1 MDSETQSLVPA
12 TQQAESEEL
21 TVDEVRESLST
32 TEKGQPANTI
42 GNCRTVFCQDPLL
55 RGAIRLN
62 LLTDRVDIVR
72 DLGWR
77 RSTSALTDTDV
88 KYLLLYFE
96 QNYGLTSEKK
106 LMASLSIVANENCY
120 HPIQDVLNGLV
131 WDGIPRMRSCLH
143 HFLGAD
149 ESDYVEEMLKH
160 FLLGAIRRVFHPGSK
175 YEELLCLVGLSDK
188 AEEYPSQLSGGQRQ
202 RVAIARALASNPKV
216 LLCDEPTSALDPL
229 TTRSILKLLREINHT
244 LGVTIV
250 IITHEIGVVR
260 SICNKVAVIDA
271 GEIAESGLTKEVF
284 AAPQSQAAK
293 QLLDNDF

>member
-1 MDSETQSLVPA
+1 MIRIKNLSKTFDKSCN
-12 TQQAESEEL
+12 
-21 TVDEVRESLST
+21 VDALKNVNLSI
-32 TEKGQPANTI
+32 EAGDVCGVI
-42 GNCRTVFCQDPLL
+42 GMSGAGKSTLL
-55 RGAIRLN
+55 RCIAMLETPSSGSIEIDGRDIFSLKGKELLDLKKSLGVVFQGYN
-62 LLTDRVDIVR
+62 LLMQRSIRQNIAFPLELIKMPKDQIAKRVD
-72 DLGWR
+72 
-77 RSTSALTDTDV
+77 
-88 KYLLLYFE
+88 
-96 QNYGLTSEKK
+96 
-106 LMASLSIVANENCY
+106 
-120 HPIQDVLNGLV
+120 
-131 WDGIPRMRSCLH
+131 
-143 HFLGAD
+143 
-149 ESDYVEEMLKH
+149 
-160 FLLGAIRRVFHPGSK
+160 
-175 YEELLCLVGLSDK
+175 ELLCLVGLSDK

-229 TTRSILKLLREINHT
+229 TTRSILKLLREINRT

>member
-1 MDSETQSLVPA
+1 MIRIKNLSKTFDKSCN
-12 TQQAESEEL
+12 
-21 TVDEVRESLST
+21 VDALKNVNLSI
-32 TEKGQPANTI
+32 EAGDVCGVI
-42 GNCRTVFCQDPLL
+42 GMSGAGKSTLL
-55 RGAIRLN
+55 RCIAMLETPSSGSIEIDGRDIFSLKGKELLDLKKSLGVVFQGYN
-62 LLTDRVDIVR
+62 LLMQRSIRQNIAFPLELIKMPKDQIAKRVD
-72 DLGWR
+72 
-77 RSTSALTDTDV
+77 
-88 KYLLLYFE
+88 
-96 QNYGLTSEKK
+96 
-106 LMASLSIVANENCY
+106 
-120 HPIQDVLNGLV
+120 
-131 WDGIPRMRSCLH
+131 
-143 HFLGAD
+143 
-149 ESDYVEEMLKH
+149 
-160 FLLGAIRRVFHPGSK
+160 
-175 YEELLCLVGLSDK
+175 ELLCLVGLSDK

-202 RVAIARALASNPKV
+202 RVAIVRALASNPKV

>member
-1 MDSETQSLVPA
+1 MIRIKNLSKTFDKSCN
-12 TQQAESEEL
+12 
-21 TVDEVRESLST
+21 VDALKNVNLSI
-32 TEKGQPANTI
+32 EAGDVCGVI
-42 GNCRTVFCQDPLL
+42 GMSGAGKSTLL
-55 RGAIRLN
+55 RCIAMLETPSSGSIEINGRDIFSLKGKELLDLKKSLGVVFQGYN
-62 LLTDRVDIVR
+62 LLMQRSIRQNIAFPLELIKMPKDQIAKRVD
-72 DLGWR
+72 
-77 RSTSALTDTDV
+77 
-88 KYLLLYFE
+88 
-96 QNYGLTSEKK
+96 
-106 LMASLSIVANENCY
+106 
-120 HPIQDVLNGLV
+120 
-131 WDGIPRMRSCLH
+131 
-143 HFLGAD
+143 
-149 ESDYVEEMLKH
+149 
-160 FLLGAIRRVFHPGSK
+160 
-175 YEELLCLVGLSDK
+175 ELLCLVGLSDK

>member
-1 MDSETQSLVPA
+1 MSGA
-12 TQQAESEEL
+12 GK
-21 TVDEVRESLST
+21 ST
-32 TEKGQPANTI
+32 
-42 GNCRTVFCQDPLL
+42 LL
-55 RGAIRLN
+55 RCIAMLETPSSGSIEIDGKDIFSLKGKELLDLKKSLGVVFQGYN
-62 LLTDRVDIVR
+62 LLMQRSIRQNIAFPLELIKMPKDQIAKRVD
-72 DLGWR
+72 
-77 RSTSALTDTDV
+77 
-88 KYLLLYFE
+88 
-96 QNYGLTSEKK
+96 
-106 LMASLSIVANENCY
+106 
-120 HPIQDVLNGLV
+120 
-131 WDGIPRMRSCLH
+131 
-143 HFLGAD
+143 
-149 ESDYVEEMLKH
+149 
-160 FLLGAIRRVFHPGSK
+160 
-175 YEELLCLVGLSDK
+175 ELLCLVGLSDK

>member
-1 MDSETQSLVPA
+1 MIRIKNLSKTFDKSCN
-12 TQQAESEEL
+12 
-21 TVDEVRESLST
+21 VDALKNVNLSI
-32 TEKGQPANTI
+32 EAGDVCGVI
-42 GNCRTVFCQDPLL
+42 GMSGAGKSTLL
-55 RGAIRLN
+55 RCIAMLETPSSGSIEIDGRDIFSLKGKELLDLKKSLGVVFQGYN
-62 LLTDRVDIVR
+62 LLMQRSIRQNIAFPLELIKMPKDQIAKRVD
-72 DLGWR
+72 
-77 RSTSALTDTDV
+77 
-88 KYLLLYFE
+88 
-96 QNYGLTSEKK
+96 
-106 LMASLSIVANENCY
+106 
-120 HPIQDVLNGLV
+120 
-131 WDGIPRMRSCLH
+131 
-143 HFLGAD
+143 
-149 ESDYVEEMLKH
+149 
-160 FLLGAIRRVFHPGSK
+160 
-175 YEELLCLVGLSDK
+175 ELLCLVGLSDK

-229 TTRSILKLLREINHT
+229 TTRSILKLLREINYT

>member
-1 MDSETQSLVPA
+1 MIRIKNLSKTFDKSCN
-12 TQQAESEEL
+12 
-21 TVDEVRESLST
+21 VDALKNVNLSI
-32 TEKGQPANTI
+32 EAGDVCGVI
-42 GNCRTVFCQDPLL
+42 GMSGAGKSTLL
-55 RGAIRLN
+55 RCIAMLETPSSGSIEIGGRDIFSLKGKELLDLKKSLGVVFQGYN
-62 LLTDRVDIVR
+62 LLMQRSIRQNIAFPLELIKMPKDQIAKRVD
-72 DLGWR
+72 
-77 RSTSALTDTDV
+77 
-88 KYLLLYFE
+88 
-96 QNYGLTSEKK
+96 
-106 LMASLSIVANENCY
+106 
-120 HPIQDVLNGLV
+120 
-131 WDGIPRMRSCLH
+131 
-143 HFLGAD
+143 
-149 ESDYVEEMLKH
+149 
-160 FLLGAIRRVFHPGSK
+160 
-175 YEELLCLVGLSDK
+175 ELLCLVGLSDK

>member
-1 MDSETQSLVPA
+1 MIRIKNLSKTFDKSYNVDALKNVNLSIEVGDVCGVIGMSGAGKSTLLRCIAMLETPSSGSIEIDGKDIFSLKGK
-12 TQQAESEEL
+12 EL
-21 TVDEVRESLST
+21 LDLKKSLGVVFQGYNLLMQRSIRQNIAFPLELIKMPKDQIAKRVDE
-32 TEKGQPANTI
+32 
-42 GNCRTVFCQDPLL
+42 LL
-55 RGAIRLN
+55 R
-62 LLTDRVDIVR
+62 
-72 DLGWR
+72 
-77 RSTSALTDTDV
+77 
-88 KYLLLYFE
+88 
-96 QNYGLTSEKK
+96 
-106 LMASLSIVANENCY
+106 
-120 HPIQDVLNGLV
+120 
-131 WDGIPRMRSCLH
+131 
-143 HFLGAD
+143 
-149 ESDYVEEMLKH
+149 
-160 FLLGAIRRVFHPGSK
+160 
-175 YEELLCLVGLSDK
+175 LVGLSDK

-229 TTRSILKLLREINHT
+229 TTRSILKLLQEINHT

>member
-1 MDSETQSLVPA
+1 MIRIKNLSKTFDKSCN
-12 TQQAESEEL
+12 
-21 TVDEVRESLST
+21 VDALKNVNLSI
-32 TEKGQPANTI
+32 EAGDVCGVI
-42 GNCRTVFCQDPLL
+42 GMSGAGKSTLL
-55 RGAIRLN
+55 RCIAMLETPSSGSIEIDGKDIFSLKGKELLDLKKSLGVVFQGYN
-62 LLTDRVDIVR
+62 LLMQRSIRQNIAFPLELIKMQKDQIAKRVD
-72 DLGWR
+72 
-77 RSTSALTDTDV
+77 
-88 KYLLLYFE
+88 
-96 QNYGLTSEKK
+96 
-106 LMASLSIVANENCY
+106 
-120 HPIQDVLNGLV
+120 
-131 WDGIPRMRSCLH
+131 
-143 HFLGAD
+143 
-149 ESDYVEEMLKH
+149 
-160 FLLGAIRRVFHPGSK
+160 
-175 YEELLCLVGLSDK
+175 ELLCLVGLSDK

>member
-1 MDSETQSLVPA
+1 MIRIKNLSKTFDKSCN
-12 TQQAESEEL
+12 
-21 TVDEVRESLST
+21 VDALKNVNLSI
-32 TEKGQPANTI
+32 EAGDVCGVI
-42 GNCRTVFCQDPLL
+42 GMSGAGKSTLL
-55 RGAIRLN
+55 RCIAMLETPSSGSIEIDGRDIFSLKGKELLDLKKSLGVVFQGYN
-62 LLTDRVDIVR
+62 LLMQRSIRQNIAFPLELIKMPKDQIAKRVD
-72 DLGWR
+72 
-77 RSTSALTDTDV
+77 
-88 KYLLLYFE
+88 
-96 QNYGLTSEKK
+96 
-106 LMASLSIVANENCY
+106 
-120 HPIQDVLNGLV
+120 
-131 WDGIPRMRSCLH
+131 
-143 HFLGAD
+143 
-149 ESDYVEEMLKH
+149 
-160 FLLGAIRRVFHPGSK
+160 
-175 YEELLCLVGLSDK
+175 ELLCLVGLSDK

-216 LLCDEPTSALDPL
+216 LLCDELTSALDPL

>member
-1 MDSETQSLVPA
+1 MIRIKNLSKTFDKSCN
-12 TQQAESEEL
+12 
-21 TVDEVRESLST
+21 VDALKNVNLSI
-32 TEKGQPANTI
+32 EAGDVCGVI
-42 GNCRTVFCQDPLL
+42 GMSGAGKSTLL
-55 RGAIRLN
+55 RCIAMLETPSSGSIEIDGRDIFSLKGKELLDLKKSLGVVFQGYN
-62 LLTDRVDIVR
+62 LLMQCSIRQNIAFPLELIKMPKDQIAKRVD
-72 DLGWR
+72 
-77 RSTSALTDTDV
+77 
-88 KYLLLYFE
+88 
-96 QNYGLTSEKK
+96 
-106 LMASLSIVANENCY
+106 
-120 HPIQDVLNGLV
+120 
-131 WDGIPRMRSCLH
+131 
-143 HFLGAD
+143 
-149 ESDYVEEMLKH
+149 
-160 FLLGAIRRVFHPGSK
+160 
-175 YEELLCLVGLSDK
+175 ELLCLVGLSDK

-229 TTRSILKLLREINHT
+229 TTRSILKLLREVNHT

>member
-1 MDSETQSLVPA
+1 MIRIKNLSKTFDKSCN
-12 TQQAESEEL
+12 
-21 TVDEVRESLST
+21 VDALKKVNLSI
-32 TEKGQPANTI
+32 EAGDVCGVI
-42 GNCRTVFCQDPLL
+42 GMSGAGKSTLL
-55 RGAIRLN
+55 RCIAMLETPSSGSIEIDGRDIFSLKGKELLDLKKSLGVVFQGYN
-62 LLTDRVDIVR
+62 LLMQRSIRQNIAFPLELIKMPKDQIAKRVD
-72 DLGWR
+72 
-77 RSTSALTDTDV
+77 
-88 KYLLLYFE
+88 
-96 QNYGLTSEKK
+96 
-106 LMASLSIVANENCY
+106 
-120 HPIQDVLNGLV
+120 
-131 WDGIPRMRSCLH
+131 
-143 HFLGAD
+143 
-149 ESDYVEEMLKH
+149 
-160 FLLGAIRRVFHPGSK
+160 
-175 YEELLCLVGLSDK
+175 ELLCLVGLSDK

>member
-1 MDSETQSLVPA
+1 MIRIKNLSKTFDKSCNVDALKNVNLSIEAGDVCGVIGMSGAGKSTLLRCIAMLETPSSGSIEIDGRDIFSLKGK
-12 TQQAESEEL
+12 EL
-21 TVDEVRESLST
+21 LDLKKSLGVVFQGYNLLMQRSIRQNIAFPLELIKMPKGQIAKRVDELLS
-32 TEKGQPANTI
+32 
-42 GNCRTVFCQDPLL
+42 
-55 RGAIRLN
+55 
-62 LLTDRVDIVR
+62 
-72 DLGWR
+72 
-77 RSTSALTDTDV
+77 
-88 KYLLLYFE
+88 
-96 QNYGLTSEKK
+96 
-106 LMASLSIVANENCY
+106 
-120 HPIQDVLNGLV
+120 
-131 WDGIPRMRSCLH
+131 
-143 HFLGAD
+143 
-149 ESDYVEEMLKH
+149 
-160 FLLGAIRRVFHPGSK
+160 
-175 YEELLCLVGLSDK
+175 LVGLSDK

-271 GEIAESGLTKEVF
+271 GEIAESGLIKEVF

>member
-1 MDSETQSLVPA
+1 MIRIKNLSKTFDKSCN
-12 TQQAESEEL
+12 
-21 TVDEVRESLST
+21 VDALKNVNLSI
-32 TEKGQPANTI
+32 EAGDVCGVI
-42 GNCRTVFCQDPLL
+42 GMSGAGKSTLL
-55 RGAIRLN
+55 RCIAMLETPSSGSIEIDGKDIFSLKGKELLDLKKSLGVVFQGYN
-62 LLTDRVDIVR
+62 LLMQRSIRQNIAFPLELIKMPKDQIAKRVD
-72 DLGWR
+72 
-77 RSTSALTDTDV
+77 
-88 KYLLLYFE
+88 
-96 QNYGLTSEKK
+96 
-106 LMASLSIVANENCY
+106 
-120 HPIQDVLNGLV
+120 
-131 WDGIPRMRSCLH
+131 
-143 HFLGAD
+143 
-149 ESDYVEEMLKH
+149 
-160 FLLGAIRRVFHPGSK
+160 
-175 YEELLCLVGLSDK
+175 ELLCLVGLSDK

>member
-1 MDSETQSLVPA
+1 MIRIKNLSKTFDKSCNVDALKNVNLSIEAGDVCGVIGMSGAGKSTLLRCIAMLETPSSGSIEIDGKDIFSLKGK
-12 TQQAESEEL
+12 EL
-21 TVDEVRESLST
+21 LDLKKSLGVVFQGYNLLMQRSIRQNIAFPLELIKMPKDQIAKRVDE
-32 TEKGQPANTI
+32 
-42 GNCRTVFCQDPLL
+42 LL
-55 RGAIRLN
+55 R
-62 LLTDRVDIVR
+62 
-72 DLGWR
+72 
-77 RSTSALTDTDV
+77 
-88 KYLLLYFE
+88 
-96 QNYGLTSEKK
+96 
-106 LMASLSIVANENCY
+106 
-120 HPIQDVLNGLV
+120 
-131 WDGIPRMRSCLH
+131 
-143 HFLGAD
+143 
-149 ESDYVEEMLKH
+149 
-160 FLLGAIRRVFHPGSK
+160 
-175 YEELLCLVGLSDK
+175 LVGLSDK

-229 TTRSILKLLREINHT
+229 TTRSILKLLREINRT

>member
-1 MDSETQSLVPA
+1 MSGA
-12 TQQAESEEL
+12 GK
-21 TVDEVRESLST
+21 ST
-32 TEKGQPANTI
+32 
-42 GNCRTVFCQDPLL
+42 LL
-55 RGAIRLN
+55 RCIAMLETPSSGSIEIDGKDIFSLKSKELLDLKKSLGVVFQGYN
-62 LLTDRVDIVR
+62 LLMQRSIRQNIAFPLELIKMPKDQIAKRVD
-72 DLGWR
+72 
-77 RSTSALTDTDV
+77 
-88 KYLLLYFE
+88 
-96 QNYGLTSEKK
+96 
-106 LMASLSIVANENCY
+106 
-120 HPIQDVLNGLV
+120 
-131 WDGIPRMRSCLH
+131 
-143 HFLGAD
+143 
-149 ESDYVEEMLKH
+149 
-160 FLLGAIRRVFHPGSK
+160 
-175 YEELLCLVGLSDK
+175 ELLCLVGLSDK

>member
-1 MDSETQSLVPA
+1 MIRIKNLSKTFDKSCN
-12 TQQAESEEL
+12 
-21 TVDEVRESLST
+21 VDALKNVNLSI
-32 TEKGQPANTI
+32 EDGDVCGVI
-42 GNCRTVFCQDPLL
+42 GMSGAGKSTLL
-55 RGAIRLN
+55 RCIAMLETPSSGSIEIDGRDIFSLKGKELLDLKKSLGVVFQGYN
-62 LLTDRVDIVR
+62 LLMQRSIRQNIAFPLELIKMPKDQIAKRVD
-72 DLGWR
+72 
-77 RSTSALTDTDV
+77 
-88 KYLLLYFE
+88 
-96 QNYGLTSEKK
+96 
-106 LMASLSIVANENCY
+106 
-120 HPIQDVLNGLV
+120 
-131 WDGIPRMRSCLH
+131 
-143 HFLGAD
+143 
-149 ESDYVEEMLKH
+149 
-160 FLLGAIRRVFHPGSK
+160 
-175 YEELLCLVGLSDK
+175 ELLCLVGLSEK

>member
-1 MDSETQSLVPA
+1 MIRIKNLSKTFDKSCN
-12 TQQAESEEL
+12 
-21 TVDEVRESLST
+21 VDALKNVNLSI
-32 TEKGQPANTI
+32 EAGDVCGVI
-42 GNCRTVFCQDPLL
+42 GMSGAGKSTLL
-55 RGAIRLN
+55 RCIAMLETPSSGSIEIDGRDIFSLKGKELLDLKKSLGVVFQGYN
-62 LLTDRVDIVR
+62 LLMQRSIRQNIAFPLELIKMPKDQIAKRVD
-72 DLGWR
+72 
-77 RSTSALTDTDV
+77 
-88 KYLLLYFE
+88 
-96 QNYGLTSEKK
+96 
-106 LMASLSIVANENCY
+106 
-120 HPIQDVLNGLV
+120 
-131 WDGIPRMRSCLH
+131 
-143 HFLGAD
+143 
-149 ESDYVEEMLKH
+149 
-160 FLLGAIRRVFHPGSK
+160 
-175 YEELLCLVGLSDK
+175 ELLCLVGLSDK
-188 AEEYPSQLSGGQRQ
+188 AEEYPSQLSGGQSQ

>member
-1 MDSETQSLVPA
+1 MIRIKNLSKTFDKSCN
-12 TQQAESEEL
+12 
-21 TVDEVRESLST
+21 VDALKNVNLSI
-32 TEKGQPANTI
+32 EAGDVCGVI
-42 GNCRTVFCQDPLL
+42 GMSGAGKSTLL
-55 RGAIRLN
+55 RCIAMLETPSSGSIEIDGRDIFSLKGKELLDLKKSLGVVFQGYN
-62 LLTDRVDIVR
+62 LLMQRSIRQNIAFPLELIKMPKDQIAKRVD
-72 DLGWR
+72 
-77 RSTSALTDTDV
+77 
-88 KYLLLYFE
+88 
-96 QNYGLTSEKK
+96 
-106 LMASLSIVANENCY
+106 
-120 HPIQDVLNGLV
+120 
-131 WDGIPRMRSCLH
+131 
-143 HFLGAD
+143 
-149 ESDYVEEMLKH
+149 
-160 FLLGAIRRVFHPGSK
+160 
-175 YEELLCLVGLSDK
+175 ELLCLVGLSDK
-188 AEEYPSQLSGGQRQ
+188 VEEYPSQLSGGQRQ

>member
-1 MDSETQSLVPA
+1 MIRIKNLSKTFDKSCN
-12 TQQAESEEL
+12 
-21 TVDEVRESLST
+21 VDALKNVNLSI
-32 TEKGQPANTI
+32 EAGDVCGVI
-42 GNCRTVFCQDPLL
+42 GMSGAGKSTLL
-55 RGAIRLN
+55 RCIAMLETPSSGSIEIDGRDIFSLKGKELLDLKKSLGVVFQGYN
-62 LLTDRVDIVR
+62 LLMQRSIRQNIAFPLELIKMPKDQIAKRVD
-72 DLGWR
+72 
-77 RSTSALTDTDV
+77 
-88 KYLLLYFE
+88 
-96 QNYGLTSEKK
+96 
-106 LMASLSIVANENCY
+106 
-120 HPIQDVLNGLV
+120 
-131 WDGIPRMRSCLH
+131 
-143 HFLGAD
+143 
-149 ESDYVEEMLKH
+149 
-160 FLLGAIRRVFHPGSK
+160 
-175 YEELLCLVGLSDK
+175 ELLCLVGLSDK
-188 AEEYPSQLSGGQRQ
+188 AEEYPSQLSGGQCQ

>member
-1 MDSETQSLVPA
+1 MIRIKNLSKTFDKSCN
-12 TQQAESEEL
+12 
-21 TVDEVRESLST
+21 VDALKNVNLSI
-32 TEKGQPANTI
+32 EAGDVCGVI
-42 GNCRTVFCQDPLL
+42 GMSGAGKSTLL
-55 RGAIRLN
+55 RCIAMLETPSSGSIEIDGRDIFSLKGKELLDLKKSLGVVFQGYN
-62 LLTDRVDIVR
+62 LLMQRSIRQNIAFPLELIKMPKDQIAKRVD
-72 DLGWR
+72 
-77 RSTSALTDTDV
+77 
-88 KYLLLYFE
+88 
-96 QNYGLTSEKK
+96 
-106 LMASLSIVANENCY
+106 
-120 HPIQDVLNGLV
+120 
-131 WDGIPRMRSCLH
+131 
-143 HFLGAD
+143 
-149 ESDYVEEMLKH
+149 
-160 FLLGAIRRVFHPGSK
+160 
-175 YEELLCLVGLSDK
+175 ELLCLVGLSDK

-260 SICNKVAVIDA
+260 SICNKVAVLDA

>member
-1 MDSETQSLVPA
+1 MIRIKNLSKTFDKSCN
-12 TQQAESEEL
+12 
-21 TVDEVRESLST
+21 VDALKNVNLSI
-32 TEKGQPANTI
+32 EAGDVCGVI
-42 GNCRTVFCQDPLL
+42 GMSGAGKSTLL
-55 RGAIRLN
+55 RCIAMLETSSSGSIEIDGRDIFSLKGKELLDLKKSLGVVFQGYN
-62 LLTDRVDIVR
+62 LLMQRSIRQNIAFPLELIKMPKDQIAKRVD
-72 DLGWR
+72 
-77 RSTSALTDTDV
+77 
-88 KYLLLYFE
+88 
-96 QNYGLTSEKK
+96 
-106 LMASLSIVANENCY
+106 
-120 HPIQDVLNGLV
+120 
-131 WDGIPRMRSCLH
+131 
-143 HFLGAD
+143 
-149 ESDYVEEMLKH
+149 
-160 FLLGAIRRVFHPGSK
+160 
-175 YEELLCLVGLSDK
+175 ELLCLVGLSDK

>member
-1 MDSETQSLVPA
+1 MIRIKNLSKTFDKSCN
-12 TQQAESEEL
+12 
-21 TVDEVRESLST
+21 VDALKNVNLSI
-32 TEKGQPANTI
+32 EAGDVCGVI
-42 GNCRTVFCQDPLL
+42 GMSGAGKSTLL
-55 RGAIRLN
+55 RCIAMLETPSSGSIEIDGKGIFSLKGKGLLDLKKSLGVVFQGYN
-62 LLTDRVDIVR
+62 LLMQRSIRQNIAFPLELIKMPKDQIAKRVD
-72 DLGWR
+72 
-77 RSTSALTDTDV
+77 
-88 KYLLLYFE
+88 
-96 QNYGLTSEKK
+96 
-106 LMASLSIVANENCY
+106 
-120 HPIQDVLNGLV
+120 
-131 WDGIPRMRSCLH
+131 
-143 HFLGAD
+143 
-149 ESDYVEEMLKH
+149 
-160 FLLGAIRRVFHPGSK
+160 
-175 YEELLCLVGLSDK
+175 ELLCLVGLSDK

>member
-1 MDSETQSLVPA
+1 MIRIKNLSKTFDKSCNVDALKNVNLSIEAGDVCGVIGMSGAGKSTLLRCIAMLETPSSGSIEIDGRDIFSLKGK
-12 TQQAESEEL
+12 EL
-21 TVDEVRESLST
+21 LDLKKSLGVVFQGYNLLMQRSIRQNIAFPLELIKMPKDQIAKRVDE
-32 TEKGQPANTI
+32 
-42 GNCRTVFCQDPLL
+42 LL
-55 RGAIRLN
+55 R
-62 LLTDRVDIVR
+62 
-72 DLGWR
+72 
-77 RSTSALTDTDV
+77 
-88 KYLLLYFE
+88 
-96 QNYGLTSEKK
+96 
-106 LMASLSIVANENCY
+106 
-120 HPIQDVLNGLV
+120 
-131 WDGIPRMRSCLH
+131 
-143 HFLGAD
+143 
-149 ESDYVEEMLKH
+149 
-160 FLLGAIRRVFHPGSK
+160 
-175 YEELLCLVGLSDK
+175 LVGLSDK

>member
-1 MDSETQSLVPA
+1 MIRIKNLSKTFDKSCN
-12 TQQAESEEL
+12 
-21 TVDEVRESLST
+21 VDALKNVNLSI
-32 TEKGQPANTI
+32 EAGDVCGVI
-42 GNCRTVFCQDPLL
+42 GMSGAGKSTLL
-55 RGAIRLN
+55 RCIAMLETPSSGSIEIDGRDIFSLKGKELLDLKKSLGVVFQGYN
-62 LLTDRVDIVR
+62 LLMQRSIRQNIAFPLELIKMPKDQIAKRVD
-72 DLGWR
+72 
-77 RSTSALTDTDV
+77 
-88 KYLLLYFE
+88 
-96 QNYGLTSEKK
+96 
-106 LMASLSIVANENCY
+106 
-120 HPIQDVLNGLV
+120 
-131 WDGIPRMRSCLH
+131 
-143 HFLGAD
+143 
-149 ESDYVEEMLKH
+149 
-160 FLLGAIRRVFHPGSK
+160 
-175 YEELLCLVGLSDK
+175 ELLCLVGLSDK
-188 AEEYPSQLSGGQRQ
+188 AEEYPSQLSGGQPQ